1 MRDSLKND
9 NIKLV
14 ESCDMLKKNNED
26 IKGEYEKFKEKN
38 LALKKKID
46 TLHFTESSL
55 KNNDK
60 MVKYYTGLPDYGT
73 LLNIFEFVFPAPQE
87 GRSSLTTFQ
96 QFCAVLAKL
105 RLVHNYPLD
114 AHLRLYHPIPS
125 I

>member
-1 MRDSLKND
+1 MRDSLKDD

-26 IKGEYEKFKEKN
+26 IKGECENFNEQN
-38 LALKKKID
+38 LALKKKLD

-73 LLNIFEFVFPAPQE
+73 LLNIFECFQLPKKVDPASPPSSSFVLF
-87 GRSSLTTFQ
+87 L
-96 QFCAVLAKL
+96 
-105 RLVHNYPLD
+105 
-114 AHLRLYHPIPS
+114 
-125 I
+125 